1 MRRERVL
8 DVTSGPIFGKL
19 LLFALPLIATGL
31 LQCTFNAADIVVA
44 GKFAEEGALAAVGA
58 TGSFVSLLVNFFMG
72 LSVGVTIAVSHA
84 LGGKQMQEAGDHVH
98 NAIATALCCGLIIL
112 VLGELFARPVLTLL
126 KTPEGPVMEGAL
138 QYLRIYFLG
147 SPAFLVYNFGAAL
160 LRTSGDTR
168 RPMYFLTLA
177 GVANAGMNLFFVL
190 GLGWRTVQ
198 MAAAGVALA
207 TILSHYVSAICVLVC
222 LFRSRNFLRLE
233 VQRIR
238 IHPRLFR
245 RILVLGVPAGIQS
258 SLFSISNI
266 MLQSNINSF
275 GAIAMAGNTA
285 AVSLESFAGTAMDA
299 FQQSSVTF
307 IGQNKGAGR
316 YDRFVG
322 VWRTNLL
329 TAMVSSLLLGMALYA
344 AGTFMFIFTGLQ
356 THLVFII
363 AALVVTGLGFAMFSS
378 PNTNAVMS
386 CVEKEDYGVAS
397 SILATMRSIGHT
409 FSMVIVTITVTVLA
423 SDMAL
428 ADVPADVL
436 IKVIRVSFIVFTA
449 ICIAGVFISLKR
461 E

>member
-1 MRRERVL
+1 
-8 DVTSGPIFGKL
+8 
-19 LLFALPLIATGL
+19 
-31 LQCTFNAADIVVA
+31 
-44 GKFAEEGALAAVGA
+44 
-58 TGSFVSLLVNFFMG
+58 
-72 LSVGVTIAVSHA
+72 
-84 LGGKQMQEAGDHVH
+84 
-98 NAIATALCCGLIIL
+98 
-112 VLGELFARPVLTLL
+112 
-126 KTPEGPVMEGAL
+126 MEGAL

-233 VQRIR
+233 VRRIR

-344 AGTFMFIFTGLQ
+344 LSPALLQLYIASDASPDTLSFALSRCAVDFPLYLAAGMM
-356 THLVFII
+356 
-363 AALVVTGLGFAMFSS
+363 VVGGGTLRGLGRSTTAMLSS
-378 PNTNAVMS
+378 VFGICGLRFFWMGLIYPRLIPLAQGNPFEQIKALYLVYPFTWFVTALLQMGLFFLFLHLQKKKHPELFLRPQERI
-386 CVEKEDYGVAS
+386 CRETEKE
-397 SILATMRSIGHT
+397 
-409 FSMVIVTITVTVLA
+409 TV
-423 SDMAL
+423 
-428 ADVPADVL
+428 
-436 IKVIRVSFIVFTA
+436 
-449 ICIAGVFISLKR
+449 
-461 E
+461 